1 MPKKQFKLPSL
12 GMANKSLPLKTTV
25 KTDSS
30 SLSDFAGSQLQ
41 SYLSSKSEQQPKN
54 STFSI
59 PKLFPNS
66 RATEQVVS
74 IKTDERMVIDLK
86 SALVSD
92 SERKNLSERNEQ
104 KKEPQVEHFIPQ
116 FVDCEN
122 VSHDISVK
130 ATVVDEQCDSTTLG
144 DLRNKFSFVR
154 LAKFSIVGK
163 IIRKRF
169 RTKAVRLEYKTL
181 YADKRFKFDHLSP
194 DDQILRHLKKA

>member
-1 MPKKQFKLPSL
+1 MPEKQFKLPSL

-41 SYLSSKSEQQPKN
+41 SYLSSKSDQQPKN

-130 ATVVDEQCDSTTLG
+130 ATVFDEQCDSTTLG